1 MKRARA
7 QEEEEN
13 DKTIVKVNAG
23 GKLYY
28 TTQKTLTG
36 NFPESMIARLFTRKE
51 MIPHDEQ
58 GNYFLDVDPILF
70 GALLNVMRRPSL
82 VDVVPSGVKDETW
95 WRELDY
101 WGIKE
106 FPQVET
112 EEDGDDDDNA
122 NASLV
127 SKVQQ
132 FREKGEAV
140 VAKLAEYDLL
150 IVDKILEWLQ
160 FDKLL
165 TTGMPFVEVSFY
177 MEKDV
182 VFINMRTGQI
192 VTVKD
197 NNHTDLL
204 CLSTYIEFYSEN
216 FARLIKELFAFDH
229 VKVTKQKPP
238 PRYTFNGQ
246 SYQGVNEPILYIRV
260 KHDYHK

>member
-1 MKRARA
+1 MKRARV
-7 QEEEEN
+7 QEEEN

-51 MIPHDEQ
+51 MIPRDEQ
-58 GNYFLDVDPILF
+58 GNYFIDVDPILF

-82 VDVVPSGVKDETW
+82 VDVVPSGVNDETW

-106 FPQVET
+106 FPQMEA
-112 EEDGDDDDNA
+112 EEDGDDDNA

-132 FREKGEAV
+132 FREKGEAM

-165 TTGMPFVEVSFY
+165 TMGMPFVEVSFY
-177 MEKDV
+177 MGEDV

-192 VTVKD
+192 VTMRD
-197 NNHTDLL
+197 NNNLTDLL

-216 FARLIKELFAFDH
+216 FARFIKEMFAFDV

-246 SYQGVNEPILYIRV
+246 SYQGTNEPILYIRV